1 MPESPQVAPGTS
13 RSSLR
18 RSLWIVAGALAVLA
32 LVFGL
37 LVSGG
42 GEDPSPQSTTTTA
55 APTPPPFA
63 PAPYAV
69 TDRTELTVPEETR
82 FAEGTFWA
90 EAGAQYVVTMDL
102 QSTKPEGSGGRSM
115 YLGVTLGCSPQA
127 GGPGVSAGGTQNM
140 LTGEE
145 AAYRNQGLISVPE
158 DGGVDCSIKLSAPY
172 DHVASNDTTFP
183 VEATWEVRKVDAA
196 TEAAKDEVLPT
207 TIAADATEDVLTAD
221 LPVDE
226 ATGELR
232 SLSSL
237 HLTTCTVVNGS
248 REDGRA
254 WCSEKDL
261 DEKGSTVTLEAR
273 VELVDDD
280 GAVCAEL
287 GTEEIPA
294 DRIDLYRHHR
304 LLSLA
309 VNAVVP
315 EEPCGRTAR
324 GTVSV
329 HTDGPAPVVVHRS
342 NSTLLIAG

>member
-1 MPESPQVAPGTS
+1 MSESPQVAPGTG
-13 RSSLR
+13 RSPLR
-18 RSLWIVAGALAVLA
+18 RSLWIAAGALAVPA

-37 LVSGG
+37 LVGGG
-42 GEDPSPQSTTTTA
+42 GEDPAPVTATTTVA
-55 APTPPPFA
+55 STPPPYA
-63 PAPYAV
+63 SAPYAV

-82 FAEGTFWA
+82 FAQGTFWA
-90 EAGAQYVVTMDL
+90 EADAQYVVTMNL

-127 GGPGVSAGGTQNM
+127 GGAGISAGGTQNM

-145 AAYRNQGLISVPE
+145 TVYSNQGVISVPE

-172 DHVASNDTTFP
+172 DDVASNGTTFP
-183 VEATWEVRKVDAA
+183 VKATWEVRKVDAA
-196 TEAAKDEVLPT
+196 TEASTEEVLPT
-207 TIAADATEDVLTAD
+207 TIAAGATDDVLTAE
-221 LPVDE
+221 LPVDG

-232 SLSSL
+232 VLSSL
-237 HLTTCTVVNGS
+237 HLTTCTIVNGS

-254 WCSEKDL
+254 WCPENAL
-261 DEKGSTVTLEAR
+261 DEQGSTVTLQAR
-273 VELVDDD
+273 VELVDDG

-309 VNAVVP
+309 VDAAVS

-324 GTVSV
+324 VTVSA
-329 HTDGPAPVVVHRS
+329 HNDGPAPLVVHRS
-342 NSTLLIAG
+342 NSTLLIAD